1 MSGSGGSV
9 DFVARPLELVER
21 VVGGGGT
28 QQEQGQGQEQD
39 GGGSNGVHTRVVEAF
54 RGTCMHAFTYR

>member
-21 VVGGGGT
+21 VVVGVSM
-28 QQEQGQGQEQD
+28 QQLGQEQEQD
-39 GGGSNGVHTRVVEAF
+39 GGSNGVHTRVVKAF